1 MVEVKGHVISCDWI
15 IHPLLLMFLVF
26 MDACMEYLWLF
37 ACYMVLFFFYVHWL
51 IFVCSNTPKH
61 DLGNGGNVLKI
72 QQEKQCGGTLMC
84 SYSKGFTYV
93 QNEWSISPNNLFL
106 VVYTNSV

>member
-1 MVEVKGHVISCDWI
+1 MRLDYPPTFVNVFGFYGRLYGILVTLC
-15 IHPLLLMFLVF
+15 LLHGFV
-26 MDACMEYLWLF
+26 
-37 ACYMVLFFFYVHWL
+37 FFYVHWL